1 MAVHVDGRT
10 KLTYEDLVLFPDD
23 GRRHEIMD
31 GEHYVSPAP
40 EIYHQELSKRIEFQL
55 YGQIDQKGRGTVL
68 DAPVDVQLSETDIVE
83 PDIVVVLE
91 SRMAIV
97 ERKKIVGAP
106 DLVIE
111 ILSESSEERDRTLK
125 RDLYEQSGVR
135 EYWIVDPAERSVR
148 QLVLTAGRYVD
159 QGDSSTRVNSAALE
173 GVSVDLTEV
182 W

>member
-1 MAVHVDGRT
+1 
-10 KLTYEDLVLFPDD
+10 
-23 GRRHEIMD
+23 
-31 GEHYVSPAP
+31 
-40 EIYHQELSKRIEFQL
+40 
-55 YGQIDQKGRGTVL
+55 
-68 DAPVDVQLSETDIVE
+68 VQLSETDIVE